1 MIGTIPNGTMPATLV
16 FGATGGVGRGV
27 VEAALEAGR
36 RVVAVS
42 ADGAALRQL
51 KRRHRGDSLITLGA
65 AITSDRDAA
74 ALAARLRA
82 LDVSIDGVVA
92 SIVGEH
98 DCGRLL
104 DQAADVL
111 RRTLDE
117 DLMPHLFAARHLFPL
132 LPQDGSHGYVLI
144 GGPGGDYPWAGYGH
158 CSIAAAALQM
168 MARVLHD
175 EAGRHGLRVH
185 LLNIDAPVRT
195 AVNAGQACDAW
206 PNAVSVGRRALALLE
221 RDAARKPLPA
231 VVGYADAARL
241 TSSALESAASRSAA
255 ARAPAGPAKPPP
267 LPSPALAVRPRPVV
281 RMRDLRDA
289 RQLLDQCASLPLPG
303 SFEDEHS

>member
-1 MIGTIPNGTMPATLV
+1 MSNGTMPATLV

-51 KRRHRGDSLITLGA
+51 KRRHRGDRVITLGA

-74 ALAARLRA
+74 ALAERLRA

-255 ARAPAGPAKPPP
+255 ARAPAGPAKPPSP
-267 LPSPALAVRPRPVV
+267 PSHAIATRPRPVV

>member
-1 MIGTIPNGTMPATLV
+1 MNGTMSIGTMPATLI
-16 FGATGGVGRGV
+16 FGATGGIGRGV

-42 ADGAALRQL
+42 ADAPALRRL
-51 KRRHRGDSLITLGA
+51 KRRHRGKALTTVVATIANDGE
-65 AITSDRDAA
+65 AA

-98 DCGRLL
+98 PCGRLL

-132 LPQDGSHGYVLI
+132 LPQDGTHGYVLI
-144 GGPGGDYPWAGYGH
+144 GGPGGDYPWSGYGH

-185 LLNIDAPVRT
+185 LLNIGAPVRT
-195 AVNAGQACDAW
+195 AGNAANACEAW

-221 RDAARKPLPA
+221 RDATRKPLPA
-231 VVGYADAARL
+231 VVGYAEAARL
-241 TSSALESAASRSAA
+241 TSSALEHATSRPVV
-255 ARAPAGPAKPPP
+255 ARPPP
-267 LPSPALAVRPRPVV
+267 AATKNTAPTSPGIARRARPVV

-289 RQLLDQCASLPLPG
+289 RQLLDQCVSLPLPG
-303 SFEDEHS
+303 SFEDEYS